1 MKEKRGTL
9 HDAPTNAFK
18 KGNQIGKLSKGV
30 PKTPIRK
37 VFTTE
42 LLQFSHDQFT
52 EEKIQ
57 FLINQLSARDQLQ
70 FYIKVTEMLMKRQ
83 ADEVQLTIL
92 QERLNQLQS
101 QINPIQS
108 TDEIIISYLDP
119 ELPGTGLVDGD

>member
-1 MKEKRGTL
+1 MRRLSKN
-9 HDAPTNAFK
+9 DPPTNPFP
-18 KGNQIGKLSKGV
+18 KGNQLGKLSKGV
-30 PKTPIRK
+30 PKSPIKK

-108 TDEIIISYLDP
+108 TDEIIISYIDP
-119 ELPGTGLVDGD
+119 ELPDVGLTDGD